1 MSSFTSP
8 SIETSEAAKP
18 KLAELGLS
26 RNILERAIQEGLF
39 QFKKVTKLHPVTAG
53 GSRAWEEV
61 NASLREQLLQTQ
73 AGWNMSH
80 EKGLTLTF
88 NKSLGVNL
96 VVTSGDKHT
105 GIKEGF
111 PKTKNT
117 KGASTQNY
125 VGVNYSLFGDDEDV
139 LSIFKEKIDKTETW
153 VILYHIDTTLKQV
166 RFELSL
172 PNGMSGSN
180 GKIRIDSW
188 DQRIIFDPIPF
199 NSEVTPTNKPEF
211 NEDISFDVT
220 KKVE

>member
-1 MSSFTSP
+1 MSSFISSSTK
-8 SIETSEAAKP
+8 TSEAAKS

-26 RNILERAIQEGLF
+26 REILERAIQEGLF

-88 NKSLGVNL
+88 NKSLGVNI
-96 VVTSGDKHT
+96 VVTSGDRHT

-139 LSIFKEKIDKTETW
+139 VSIFQEKIDKTETW
-153 VILYHIDTTLKQV
+153 VLLYHIDTALKQV

-172 PNGMSGSN
+172 PSGMSGSN

-188 DQRIIFDPIPF
+188 EQRIIFNPVPF
-199 NSEVTPTNKPEF
+199 NSDVTPTDKPEF